1 MDSSWSAWGLGLL
14 NGMFMCCVFLGSVA
28 LYWTQIN
35 CKGLTLAVVYELQLK
50 LPWNII
56 ADFIRFMC
64 SEWVFGHSKIAH
76 CLYSRS
82 TNPKYFQ
89 VNIFTGYSAKV
100 QLRFVC
106 QVALPIS
113 IG

>member
-1 MDSSWSAWGLGLL
+1 MVSMGTWCAEWHVYVLCVSGFCSIVLDSDKLQR
-14 NGMFMCCVFLGSVA
+14 VDP
-28 LYWTQIN
+28 
-35 CKGLTLAVVYELQLK
+35 VVYELQLK

-76 CLYSRS
+76 CFYSRS